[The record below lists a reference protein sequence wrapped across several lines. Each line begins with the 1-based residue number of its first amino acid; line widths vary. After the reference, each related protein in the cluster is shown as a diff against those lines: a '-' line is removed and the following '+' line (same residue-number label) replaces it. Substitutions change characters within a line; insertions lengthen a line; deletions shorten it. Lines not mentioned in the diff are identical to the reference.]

1 MRHLSDMT
9 IWLQAILGYT
19 KAHSVFSFYLSSKN
33 DKAGTCFNISEK
45 YTCINTF

>member
-1 MRHLSDMT
+1 MRHLSDIT
-9 IWLQAILGYT
+9 IRLRGILGYA
-19 KAHSVFSFYLSSKN
+19 KAHPVFSFYLSSEN

>member
-1 MRHLSDMT
+1 MRHSSDMT
-9 IWLQAILGYT
+9 IRLRSILECT
-19 KAHSVFSFYLSSKN
+19 KAHPVFSFYLSSEN